1 MQATRSTV
9 KNFLLPIM
17 VCVIAIGQVACTYN
31 GALRQD
37 FHQQSG
43 DFGGKLPLK
52 VAVVADPTIKT
63 YEFRASGHGFSQNIA
78 VYPALVNAAA
88 AELTGV
94 FEQVRVV
101 DLPEQ
106 ATEQELLAFVRL
118 AIRTIQSASF
128 GIHDVYG
135 YRFGLS
141 IRDHGRNPVA
151 LHEYAGEIR
160 PSTPGAASAASFLTG
175 FTLGALSPITI
186 PFMNYSIGEQKKE
199 LLENSLHEALQAISY
214 EMRNDPRLLAYGRA
228 SNEGA
233 QQATAKVSKPLAMQS
248 DVDRV
253 TITKPSRKK
262 NAYAIV
268 VGIENY
274 RDNLPKAD
282 FAANDA
288 KLMGEY
294 LTKVLGYPEE
304 NVVVRLNEK
313 TTRNDLEKYVESWLP
328 NHVEKDG
335 SVFIYYSGHGAPNPK
350 TGESYLVPN
359 DGDPTFIDKTGY
371 PVSSLYQQLAKL
383 PAKEVVVVLDS
394 CFSGAGGRSVIAQGM
409 RPLVTELKSPLLTKG
424 QTIVLSA
431 STGQQVSSTY
441 GAKSHGLLTYFFLKG
456 LQGEGDT
463 NKDGFIELKELF
475 DYLSPQV
482 ERVAR
487 REFTNEQTPQLLGSP
502 ELLTRGVRLVE

>member
-1 MQATRSTV
+1 M
-9 KNFLLPIM
+9 
-17 VCVIAIGQVACTYN
+17 
-31 GALRQD
+31 
-37 FHQQSG
+37 
-43 DFGGKLPLK
+43 
-52 VAVVADPTIKT
+52 
-63 YEFRASGHGFSQNIA
+63 
-78 VYPALVNAAA
+78 
-88 AELTGV
+88 
-94 FEQVRVV
+94 FEQVKVV
-101 DLPEQ
+101 DQIDQLTDE
-106 ATEQELLAFVRL
+106 ELVIFMRL
-118 AIRTIQSASF
+118 ATSTVHGDLMTGNNI
-128 GIHDVYG
+128 YG
-135 YRFGLS
+135 YGLALS
-141 IRDHGRNPVA
+141 IKDRGRNPVA
-151 LHEYAGEIR
+151 QYEHSGQFAQSAPGEAHF
-160 PSTPGAASAASFLTG
+160 AAFLTG
-175 FTLGALSPITI
+175 FTLFILSPITVPI
-186 PFMNYSIGEQKKE
+186 INYSVGESKRE
-199 LLENSLHEALQAISY
+199 LLEKSLHEALQTISF
-214 EMRNDPRLLAYGRA
+214 EMRNDRRLLAYGGA

-233 QQATAKVSKPLAMQS
+233 QQATARVSKPSALQS

-253 TITKPSRKK
+253 TITRPSAKK
-262 NAYAIV
+262 NAYAVV
-268 VGIENY
+268 VGIESY

-304 NVVVRLNEK
+304 NVVVRLNANA
-313 TTRNDLEKYVESWLP
+313 TRNDLEKYVESWLP

-335 SVFIYYSGHGAPNPK
+335 SVFIYFSGHGAPNPK
-350 TGESYLVPN
+350 TGESYLVPY

-371 PVSSLYQQLAKL
+371 SLSRLYQHLADL

-409 RPLVTELKSPLLTKG
+409 RPIVTELKSPLLAKG
-424 QTIVLSA
+424 KTIVLSA

-482 ERVAR
+482 ARVAR
-487 REFTNEQTPQLLGSP
+487 REFNNEQTPQLLGNS